1 VSVFQAML
9 IGLVYYLSN
18 SPWPFGGLGNYAILY
33 RPMVGGLV
41 VGLILGN
48 PVMGTIIGAT
58 INLMYIGFISAGGSM
73 PSDMSL
79 AGILGTALAITG
91 GLETEAA
98 LAIAVPLGLVGSI
111 FWVGSMTICTA
122 FVPLAD
128 RLAENGKVDK
138 VWIPNVLLPQLVK
151 FALTF
156 FPCFLAAYFGGAY
169 IQGFIDALG
178 GNVLRI
184 LSIIGGMLPAVGI
197 ALTLL
202 AIYKGEARVFFFLGF
217 LLAAYFKVPILPLS
231 LIFLCITIIYMQ
243 LQSKSGEA
251 KTEFA
256 EEAASTEPKREPL
269 LKKKD
274 LVKSWFN
281 WMYYFQSCYNYERMQ
296 GVGFLHSMTYI
307 IKRLYKDDP
316 EERRKAMQR
325 HVQFINTENAF
336 GSAIIGLTAAM
347 EEQKAQGADLD
358 DESFTSIKT
367 GLMGPLAGIG
377 DPLWQ
382 GVAIPLLIVFFL
394 GMAIEGSVAAPILYS
409 IVFYAIYYGV
419 GYWLMKLGYEQGSK
433 KILEFMESGT
443 LKKVIAG
450 AGIIGNAVI
459 GGLVANYVSVKTA
472 ITIKQSAESVFVL
485 QTELFDKI
493 MPGILALALTM
504 FCYWLLKKKV
514 SSLKV
519 ILIVVAIAVI
529 GGLIGVF

>member
-1 VSVFQAML
+1 MSVFQAML

-382 GVAIPLLIVFFL
+382 GVAIPLLIVF
-394 GMAIEGSVAAPILYS
+394 
-409 IVFYAIYYGV
+409 YAIYYGV